1 MKLSKMLYVI
11 AVAMPL
17 AAGPLA
23 QAQNTP
29 AAPPSAAAETRV
41 VYHITE
47 AASMRDTLN
56 NVTNHL
62 NVNPGAR
69 ITVLANARGVFSL
82 VNGERDRQGDYAA
95 TIGGLQAKGVKFV
108 ACSMS
113 MSKNNVDPSSLLPN
127 VTTVPAGV
135 VELTRLQALE
145 QYAYIKP

>member
-1 MKLSKMLYVI
+1 MKLSRTLYTI
-11 AVAMPL
+11 AVAMSL
-17 AAGPLA
+17 V
-23 QAQNTP
+23 
-29 AAPPSAAAETRV
+29 AAPIAHAQSTPVAASSTTADTRV

-47 AASMRDTLN
+47 AASMRDALN
-56 NVTNHL
+56 NVTNQM
-62 NVNPGAR
+62 NTTPNAR

-82 VNGERDRQGDYAA
+82 VNGERDRQGDYAGA
-95 TIGGLQAKGVKFV
+95 ISSLQAKGVKFV

-135 VELTRLQALE
+135 VELTRLQTLE